1 MADRPAHAEGRPRG
15 RQAPRVE
22 AGDSTHPYAGGT
34 HERPFVDR
42 VDPDAV
48 AKLVTVT
55 SCSSRVEAQITLGA
69 LEAHGIQGVMF
80 ADDAGG
86 VHPELSMLAPGGVR
100 VAVDELDAE
109 AARDLLEDLFRG
121 DHALPDPGDHERV
134 PVARASGWLT
144 WLVAS
149 LLLAFLLYRAATLVI
164 PGMG

>member
-1 MADRPAHAEGRPRG
+1 MDRL
-15 RQAPRVE
+15 
-22 AGDSTHPYAGGT
+22 
-34 HERPFVDR
+34 
-42 VDPDAV
+42 DPDAV

-69 LEAHGIQGVMF
+69 LEAHGIHGVMF

-109 AARDLLEDLFRG
+109 AARVLLEDLFRG